1 VDKRITIDFSVKTVF
16 VVVASLAAIWL
27 AYYLRDVL
35 VLFLVS
41 FILATAFEPAVN
53 LMERRRVPRWLSIL
67 ALYAVVIG
75 IVFALVRLIV
85 PPISAQVNQLVA
97 NRLEY
102 VAKINSYIEMAPES
116 FRASIHNF
124 TNAIPERV
132 TSYSSTRIFDN
143 VFGIFSGVFGAITVF
158 VIVFYLLSQKNTLEN
173 MLLSYWPDKSR
184 NRALDIFK
192 QVVEKVSFWARGQL
206 ILSGSIFLLTF
217 IGLTV
222 LKVPYALTLALIA
235 GVTEMLPV
243 VGPFIG
249 AAPAVLLAF
258 TISPWLALWTGVLYL
273 GIQQFENHILV
284 PQVMKRAVGL
294 SPVAIIFSLL
304 VGAKLLG
311 IIGVIL
317 AVPVAAGIMVVVDSF
332 ANKKK

>member
-1 VDKRITIDFSVKTVF
+1 MEKRITIDFSVKTIF
-16 VVVASLAAIWL
+16 VIVASLAFMAL

-53 LMERRRVPRWLSIL
+53 LFERRKIPRWLSIL
-67 ALYAVVIG
+67 ALYALVIG
-75 IVFALVRLIV
+75 VVFALVRLIV
-85 PPISAQVNQLVA
+85 PPISSQVGQIVQ
-97 NRLEY
+97 NRVNY
-102 VAKINSYIEMAPES
+102 ITKFNSYIEMAPES

-124 TNAIPERV
+124 ANAIPARV
-132 TSYSSTRIFDN
+132 TNYSSTQIFDN

-158 VIVFYLLSQKNTLEN
+158 VIVFYLLSERNTLEN
-173 MLLSYWPDKSR
+173 VLLEYWPEKSKK
-184 NRALDIFK
+184 RALHTYK

-217 IGLTV
+217 IGLSI
-222 LKVPYALTLALIA
+222 LKVPYALTLSLIA

-243 VGPFIG
+243 IGPFIG
-249 AAPAVLLAF
+249 AAPAVFLAF
-258 TISPWLALWTGVLYL
+258 TVSPLLAVWTALLYL
-273 GIQQFENHILV
+273 CVQQFENHVLV

-294 SPVAIIFSLL
+294 PPVAIIFALI

-317 AVPVAAGIMVVVDSF
+317 AVPVTAGIMVVVE
-332 ANKKK
+332 ALRNKKK